1 MKIIVTGGCGFMGS
15 HFIEKIASY
24 YDVVNIDKMTYAANS
39 NTQKALL
46 NFKNYK
52 FICGDIND
60 VDLMNEIIKKD
71 DIVINFAAETHVDSS
86 ITDPNI
92 FVQSNVI
99 GVQNLLNV
107 SRNRVKLFIQI
118 STDEVYGSLK
128 LQENSSLET
137 DILKPSSPYSASKA
151 AAEMLCHAEY
161 KTFGTPIIITR
172 SSNNYGPRQN
182 KEKLI
187 PLFIT
192 NLMQN
197 KKVPLYGTGN
207 NIRNWIH
214 VKDNCNAIFTIMNF
228 GKIGEIYNIGGDVE
242 CSNIS
247 ITEILLKNF
256 NKDHN
261 FISYVQDRLGHDFR
275 YSLNSEKTKKLG
287 WKCDYNF
294 EVGIE
299 QTIDWYKNN
308 EFFWR
313 TL

>member
-1 MKIIVTGGCGFMGS
+1 MKIVVTGGCGFIGS
-15 HFIEKIASY
+15 HFIEKVIQH
-24 YDVVNIDKMTYAANS
+24 YDVVNIDKMTYAANL
-39 NTQKALL
+39 NTKKHLL
-46 NFKNYK
+46 NLKNYK
-52 FICGDIND
+52 FIRGDIND
-60 VDLMNEIIKKD
+60 VELMKSIVEKD
-71 DIVINFAAETHVDSS
+71 DILINFAAESHVDNS

-92 FVQSNVI
+92 FVQSNVM
-99 GVQNLLNV
+99 GVQNLLNI

-118 STDEVYGSLK
+118 STDEVYGSLNSD
-128 LQENSSLET
+128 QRSSLET
-137 DILKPSSPYSASKA
+137 DILEPSSPYSASKA

-192 NLMQN
+192 NLIQD
-197 KKVPLYGTGN
+197 KKVPLYGSGK

-214 VKDNCNAIFTIMNF
+214 VNDNCDAIFTIMNS

-242 CSNIS
+242 CSNLN
-247 ITEILLKNF
+247 ITELLLKNL
-256 NKDHN
+256 NKNYN

-287 WKCDYNF
+287 WKCNYDF
-294 EVGIE
+294 EDGVV
-299 QTIDWYKNN
+299 QTINWYKNN
-308 EFFWR
+308 EIFWR
-313 TL
+313 AL